1 MIQSTNLN
9 CDIIIF
15 VWYLW
20 FCQEHLAK
28 LTHIMMDMLRGQ
40 RCWLMASEVTELVS
54 TGETWTNFNASCS
67 GFIFTTSLPPTVLAG
82 SLTSVRLLRRKTT
95 ESQAPGQCQVSS
107 PSFVKVRHQ
116 SFFFLRDPVLVIE
129 NVNISGDS
137 GTLEMKELLRVKRT
151 FPRLKATTRVKL
163 CCSHICEI
171 LLFELWSPL

>member
-67 GFIFTTSLPPTVLAG
+67 GFIFTTSLLPTSQCTAVLAG
-82 SLTSVRLLRRKTT
+82 SFASVRLLRRKTT

-107 PSFVKVRHQ
+107 PSGSTLQTCTSPQTVVATSSQQQPDTQHSLQLNNLGEVQ
-116 SFFFLRDPVLVIE
+116 SLSQVNYFLKYFGKWLV
-129 NVNISGDS
+129 DS
-137 GTLEMKELLRVKRT
+137 K
-151 FPRLKATTRVKL
+151 
-163 CCSHICEI
+163 
-171 LLFELWSPL
+171 

>member
-67 GFIFTTSLPPTVLAG
+67 GFIFTTSLLPTSQCTAVLAG
-82 SLTSVRLLRRKTT
+82 SFASVRLLRRKTT

-107 PSFVKVRHQ
+107 PSFVKVRH
-116 SFFFLRDPVLVIE
+116 SVFFLERPSTCKWKCQYFRRLRNTGDERIVESEE
-129 NVNISGDS
+129 NSS
-137 GTLEMKELLRVKRT
+137 
-151 FPRLKATTRVKL
+151 
-163 CCSHICEI
+163 
-171 LLFELWSPL
+171 

>member
-54 TGETWTNFNASCS
+54 TGETWINFNALCS
-67 GFIFTTSLPPTVLAG
+67 GFIFTTSLLPTSQCTAVLAG
-82 SLTSVRLLRRKTT
+82 SFASVRLLKRKTT
-95 ESQAPGQCQVSS
+95 ESQAPGQCQVSLPWHS
-107 PSFVKVRHQ
+107 LQLNNLGEVQSLLQVNYFLKYFVKW
-116 SFFFLRDPVLVIE
+116 LV
-129 NVNISGDS
+129 DS
-137 GTLEMKELLRVKRT
+137 N
-151 FPRLKATTRVKL
+151 
-163 CCSHICEI
+163 
-171 LLFELWSPL
+171 

>member
-28 LTHIMMDMLRGQ
+28 LTDIMMDMLRGQ

-67 GFIFTTSLPPTVLAG
+67 GFIFTTSLLPTSQCTAVLAG
-82 SLTSVRLLRRKTT
+82 SFASVRLLRRKTT

-116 SFFFLRDPVLVIE
+116 FFFWERPGTCNRKCQYFRRLRNTGDERIVE
-129 NVNISGDS
+129 SEENIS
-137 GTLEMKELLRVKRT
+137 
-151 FPRLKATTRVKL
+151 
-163 CCSHICEI
+163 
-171 LLFELWSPL
+171 